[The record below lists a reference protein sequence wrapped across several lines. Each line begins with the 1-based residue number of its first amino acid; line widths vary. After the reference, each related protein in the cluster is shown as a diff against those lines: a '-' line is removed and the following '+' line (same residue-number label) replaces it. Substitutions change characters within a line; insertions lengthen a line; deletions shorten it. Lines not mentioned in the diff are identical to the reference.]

1 MGKVIFAVIC
11 AAVLITALSY
21 FQMYQHAERVNMRIE
36 REALAL
42 FDRARGISSIE
53 NKVRE
58 ILKDEKVDLVDNGLN
73 LEIINSARTHAA
85 DMVGISRPNSG
96 AKSVLV
102 TTTFKTHRFVFSHTY
117 TRKAKKDLYGQNDRA
132 GDSQGR
138 SSAPFGVNMG
148 SQPSRD
154 IGSHRKSIDKAVGG
168 RMP

>member
-1 MGKVIFAVIC
+1 MGKLIFAVIC

-21 FQMYQHAERVNMRIE
+21 FQMYQHADRVNTRIE

-42 FDRARGISSIE
+42 FDRAQGMNSIE
-53 NKVRE
+53 NKVKE
-58 ILKDEKVDLVDNGLN
+58 ILKDENVDLADNGLN
-73 LEIINSARTHAA
+73 LEIINSVRTHAA
-85 DMVGISRPNSG
+85 DMVGIARPNSG

-102 TTTFKTHRFVFSHTY
+102 TTTFKTHRFIFSHTY
-117 TRKAKKDLYGQNDRA
+117 TRKAKKDLYGKNDRA
-132 GDSQGR
+132 GDSRGR

-154 IGSHRKSIDKAVGG
+154 VGSHRSSVKKAVGG